1 MIAIISPD
9 ARIRQEAV
17 MTEKQRELP
26 MTRNGL
32 IFAGLVAGATGVSGF
47 AWAQGQ
53 PDSTDHNTMDHSS
66 MMSAETS
73 GAPVSEPGQGAF
85 AAIAEIVAQLE
96 SDPHTDW
103 NTVDI
108 RGLREHLRDMDLVTI
123 DAVAEA
129 EEIDGGMRFTVTGT
143 ADVAP
148 SIRRMTLAHA
158 DVMGGIND
166 WKYEAQEID
175 DGAMITVMVPPQDM
189 AKIKALGF
197 FGMMAS
203 GTHHQEHHWM
213 MASGQNPH
221 G

>member
-1 MIAIISPD
+1 MNK
-9 ARIRQEAV
+9 
-17 MTEKQRELP
+17 T
-26 MTRNGL
+26 GL
-32 IFAGLVAGATGVSGF
+32 IIAGLLAGATGASGV
-47 AWAQGQ
+47 AWAQSQ
-53 PDSTDHNTMDHSS
+53 PASMDHGAADHNMMDHSA
-66 MMSAETS
+66 MMAAESTR
-73 GAPVSEPGQGAF
+73 APVSEPGQGAF
-85 AAIAEIVAQLE
+85 AAIAEIVARLE

-108 RGLREHLRDMDLVTI
+108 RSLREHLRDMDLVTI
-123 DAVAEA
+123 DAVSVA

-143 ADVAP
+143 PDVAM

-158 DVMGGIND
+158 AVMGGIND
-166 WKYEAQEID
+166 WKYSAEEV
-175 DGAMITVMVPPQDM
+175 DGGAVITVMVPTQDM

-203 GTHHQEHHWM
+203 GSHHQEHHWM

>member
-1 MIAIISPD
+1 MTKKRLII
-9 ARIRQEAV
+9 
-17 MTEKQRELP
+17 
-26 MTRNGL
+26 
-32 IFAGLVAGATGVSGF
+32 AGLVASTVGVTGTGF
-47 AWAQGQ
+47 AWAQSHSGSMGHSAIIQ
-53 PDSTDHNTMDHSS
+53 SVAPDHSTMDHNKMDHSA
-66 MMSAETS
+66 MMTAEAS

-96 SDPHTDW
+96 SNPDTDW

-108 RGLREHLRDMDLVTI
+108 RGLREHLRDMDVVTI
-123 DAVAEA
+123 DAVAVTKEV
-129 EEIDGGMRFTVTGT
+129 DGGMQFIVTGA

-158 DVMGGIND
+158 AVMGGING
-166 WKYEAQEID
+166 WEYTAREID
-175 DGAMITVMVPPQDM
+175 GGAMVTVIVPPQDM

-203 GTHHQEHHWM
+203 GSHHQAHHWM